1 MTHSAALVPLI
12 GARLTAAKLWRPLI
26 DQLSRGGANEL
37 SPGGVVAG
45 LGCVK
50 AMLDAAP
57 ARDRPALISENNGA
71 LARVCATCC
80 APPYLGR
87 VARWPENADGGA
99 SGVGACLQAVAQ
111 LLRATLAREGAAAA
125 QAGATPPAGPSPDC
139 LLYTSPS
146 PRD

>member
-1 MTHSAALVPLI
+1 MGARRYGLLDAPLRLLTHSAALVPLI

-57 ARDRPALISENNGA
+57 ARDRPALSAENNGA
-71 LARVCATCC
+71 LARVCATWC

-87 VARWPENADGGA
+87 VAGWPGD
-99 SGVGACLQAVAQ
+99 
-111 LLRATLAREGAAAA
+111 
-125 QAGATPPAGPSPDC
+125 AG
-139 LLYTSPS
+139 
-146 PRD
+146 